1 MMMNFIRIFMVTI
14 ICGSVIASAGVLA
27 SDISVIREIH
37 PVNGPDQGLMEVVL
51 TLDGMKTGG
60 IIEKLPDG
68 VVFQSSSVEDY
79 KISQSGNNLIFAVM
93 NDSQIHYLIKTTDS
107 DPSKITG
114 MWEDIIAEK
123 RGEISN
129 AEKNSL
135 PVNSDSVPHMTPE
148 SPGFQGTAVICALTF
163 LLGII
168 WRDWL

>member
-1 MMMNFIRIFMVTI
+1 MVTI

-68 VVFQSSSVEDY
+68 VVFSIPSSVEDFN
-79 KISQSGNNLIFAVM
+79 ISQSGINLIFAVM
-93 NDSQIHYLIKTTDS
+93 NDSQIQYLILNTDS
-107 DPSKITG
+107 DPSINHW

-123 RGEISN
+123 EVKYLMLRRILSC
-129 AEKNSL
+129 K
-135 PVNSDSVPHMTPE
+135 
-148 SPGFQGTAVICALTF
+148 F
-163 LLGII
+163 
-168 WRDWL
+168 